1 MADQKVTALAEETA
15 ALTSDIL
22 YIVDDPGG
30 TPISKKITIA
40 NLFAA
45 KTGEIFLTAGGGWP
59 STTLG
64 SSANTQTEYVTND
77 VDLFSLDFNQ
87 TTDEFAQWTVWMP
100 DDWDAGTITA
110 KFSWTAATGSGDV
123 IWGLQGISYADSDPI
138 DVAWG
143 TAQVVTDTLLTAADI
158 HYSPTTAAITLAG
171 SPAAGELIQLRVYR
185 DADAGGD
192 NLTADAR
199 LLGVKVF
206 YTRS

>member
-22 YIVDDPGG
+22 YLVDDPGG

-45 KTGEIFLTAGGGWP
+45 KTGEIFLTAAGGWP

-64 SSANTQTEYVTND
+64 SAANVQTEYGSND
-77 VDLFSLDFNQ
+77 VDLFSLDFDEDA
-87 TTDEFAQWTVWMP
+87 DEFAQWTVWMP

-143 TAQVVTDTLLTAADI
+143 TGQTVTDTLLTAADI
-158 HYSPTTAAITLAG
+158 HYSPTTTAITLAG

-185 DADAGGD
+185 DADVGGD
-192 NLTADAR
+192 TLTADAR

-206 YTRS
+206 YTRT

>member
-77 VDLFSLDFNQ
+77 VDLFSLDFNE

-171 SPAAGELIQLRVYR
+171 SPAAGEFIQLRVYR

-199 LLGVKVF
+199 LLGVKVL

>member
-77 VDLFSLDFNQ
+77 VDLFSLDFNE

-199 LLGVKVF
+199 LLGVKVL